1 MAKIR
6 LTESQLNQIVAESV
20 KRVLREGE
28 LWDTM
33 KSAYDMGRN
42 DDDFDD
48 LTNQEMKNYIRGGN
62 VEGGDETNYE
72 DYRKS
77 RDNYKR
83 AVKGSK
89 ERRDAAHDAVAQ
101 RPGLV
106 GRIGRGAMFG
116 AAKVGQGVRHAK
128 NFMNNKIGF

>member
-28 LWDTM
+28 LWDAM
-33 KSAYDMGRN
+33 KSAYQTGR
-42 DDDFDD
+42 DEDDFDD
-48 LTNQEMKNYIRGGN
+48 ITNQEFKNYIRGGN
-62 VEGGDETNYE
+62 IEGRDETNYE

-83 AVKGSK
+83 SEKGSF
-89 ERRDAAHDAVAQ
+89 ERRNAAHDAVAQ

-106 GRIGRGAMFG
+106 GRLGRGATMR
-116 AAKVGQGVRHAK
+116 AARVGQSLRHAK